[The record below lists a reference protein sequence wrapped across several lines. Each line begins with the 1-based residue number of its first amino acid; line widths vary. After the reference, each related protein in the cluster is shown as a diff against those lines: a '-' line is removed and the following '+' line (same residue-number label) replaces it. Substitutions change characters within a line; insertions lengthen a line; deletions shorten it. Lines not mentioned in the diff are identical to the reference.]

1 MNQPKNQNAKGR
13 RQSIAS
19 KISLSLGAV
28 LVPSLIVLI
37 LSACFLAANAISTLN
52 DSLLKTQTDYAI
64 SIVDNFFSSKVTA
77 ASMYQYNTIL
87 QKYFSSVSKPQD
99 ILDYPEK
106 DQVVAI
112 LSNSSKAMEQE
123 NVEAVWVADSRTDS
137 LLQSDGS
144 VVDAGIDNLIW
155 TDSVLKNKTTTI
167 SEPYTDPATGKMVIS
182 VVAPV
187 FAEDKTTIVGFFGFD
202 VFVDNLSETLA
213 AIKVGKNGYLELLS
227 NSSEYIYSD
236 DPTALGKNVTEL
248 NISDDYKQ
256 KVQNDYVGIV
266 DFSYAGVKYTSM
278 FSTCS
283 TTQWL
288 AIATI
293 PMSEINATRD
303 QLIVVLLIISV
314 IIMLLLVGIISYI
327 ISKAMRPLADI
338 SSNMQ
343 EFAQGNLGVDIK
355 IHSNDEIGSLA
366 DNVRYAITFLQNI
379 IQDISMVVKEIA
391 AGNLNLTVSGN
402 YVGDFLPMKEALE
415 DIIDSLNDTL
425 GQINQSAEQVTSGS
439 EQVSSA
445 AQALSQG
452 ANDQAS
458 SVEELA
464 ATINEISE
472 QVSRN
477 ATNAAGANERVEAV
491 GQEAVEGNQHMKEM
505 LDAMQE
511 ISESSKQIENII
523 KTIEDIATQT
533 NLLSLNAAIEA
544 ARAGEAGKGFAVVA
558 DEVRDLASK
567 SADASRDTSELIH
580 NSLVAVENGIKIA
593 DDMAQF
599 LQNVTQGVKEVAQ
612 TIDQISNGSQQQAE
626 SLQQVTMGVDQ
637 ISGVV
642 QTNSATAEESAAAS
656 EELFSQAQIMKSQ
669 VDKFRLKDYS
679 ERLM

>member
-37 LSACFLAANAISTLN
+37 LIACFLAANAIATLN

-64 SIVDNFFSSKVTA
+64 SIVDNFFSSKVSA
-77 ASMYQYNTIL
+77 ASMYQHNTIL
-87 QKYFSSVSKPQD
+87 QKYFSSVSKQQD

-106 DQVVAI
+106 DQIVAI

-155 TDSVLKNKTTTI
+155 TDSVLKNKTTII

-187 FAEDKTTIVGFFGFD
+187 FAEDNTTIAGFFGFD

-236 DPTALGKNVTEL
+236 DPTALGKSVTEL
-248 NISDDYKQ
+248 SISDDYKQ

-293 PMSEINATRD
+293 PMSEVNATRD

-355 IHSNDEIGSLA
+355 IRSNDEIGSLA
-366 DNVRYAITFLQNI
+366 DNIRYAITFLQNI

-477 ATNAAGANERVEAV
+477 ATNAAGANEKVEAV

-511 ISESSKQIENII
+511 ISESSKQIEAII

-558 DEVRDLASK
+558 EEVRDLASK

-580 NSLVAVENGIKIA
+580 NSLAAVENGIKIA

-669 VDKFRLKDYS
+669 VDKFHLKDYS